1 MKVILPRFEYTL
13 NSRGWD
19 IVATSGR
26 FRRESRQPGSNQV
39 GKIG

>member
-1 MKVILPRFEYTL
+1 MKVILSRFESTL

-26 FRRESRQPGSNQV
+26 FRREGRQLGSNS
-39 GKIG
+39 GRH